1 MKLFKNHDKEPFLF
15 LVNDT
20 NLPLDNSL
28 RTYYEMT
35 ASQKVKTVDNKVKQ
49 NKAQYNLDK

>member
-20 NLPLDNSL
+20 NLPFDNSL
-28 RTYYEMT
+28 GTYYEMT